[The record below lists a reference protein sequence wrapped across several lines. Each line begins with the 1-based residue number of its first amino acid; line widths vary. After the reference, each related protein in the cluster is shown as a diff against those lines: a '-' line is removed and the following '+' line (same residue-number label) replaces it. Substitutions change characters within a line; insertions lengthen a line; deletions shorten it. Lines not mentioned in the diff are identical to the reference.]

1 MASSSFSKPYTCRS
15 KLWPRKEI
23 DRNALLYIVHGFC
36 PESEKFDSGEK
47 RYHRKGDLKR
57 SRMAQISASYH
68 LPVRSY
74 RCAKKLI
81 EMPYYIYG
89 FRPESEK
96 CFWGF
101 MNLKGAQILHFY
113 SRHTH
118 VCTVRVNEKLTF
130 PHRPVSVVRKRYG
143 SGTTY
148 VRNRYAN
155 YACTVYGVRTESV
168 RLRVHSL
175 LSTEIVLRKLPSY
188 FRMYLCASCKSNYGC
203 VRKQLSIA
211 TTAIATTAIVTYSY
225 CKHALVAS
233 VVSSR
238 QNSFSC

>member
-1 MASSSFSKPYTCRS
+1 MIVQCTRIKTFSKKWVNTVEPPIADLPNSGLTPY
-15 KLWPRKEI
+15 
-23 DRNALLYIVHGFC
+23 
-36 PESEKFDSGEK
+36 
-47 RYHRKGDLKR
+47 
-57 SRMAQISASYH
+57 
-68 LPVRSY
+68 
-74 RCAKKLI
+74 
-81 EMPYYIYG
+81 
-89 FRPESEK
+89 
-96 CFWGF
+96 
-101 MNLKGAQILHFY
+101 
-113 SRHTH
+113 
-118 VCTVRVNEKLTF
+118 TVRVNEKLTF

-211 TTAIATTAIVTYSY
+211 TTAIVTYSY